1 MPHLSYDV
9 RFKEPFGRLVQV
21 EEPTTMGAYLRAARR
36 KRRIGIDRAAEDTR
50 IRGDFLMRI
59 ESDEF
64 DFLAP
69 TYVRGFLKTY
79 ARYLRVNPEPLLA
92 EFDSRYGTARVDTAQ
107 IVALERHGKRH
118 SAANRKSLS
127 SWAVAA
133 IGATAV
139 IVALAAIGL
148 AQGDD
153 DPRSDRVAV
162 STDGSPEP
170 DDEAE
175 EEMSSPSPSPSPTEE
190 VAAADGIELELV
202 ASEADCWILVTEDGK
217 EATPPA
223 GIVLSFG
230 ESMTFTAKDSMF
242 VRLGYPAGVE
252 MIVNGRNIGSP
263 GGQNPIDL
271 RLPDDIDAL

>member
-1 MPHLSYDV
+1 
-9 RFKEPFGRLVQV
+9 
-21 EEPTTMGAYLRAARR
+21 
-36 KRRIGIDRAAEDTR
+36 
-50 IRGDFLMRI
+50 MRM

-79 ARYLRVNPEPLLA
+79 SRYLRIDPEPLLR
-92 EFDSRYGTARVDTAQ
+92 EFDSRYGTQRVDTAQ

-118 SAANRKSLS
+118 MGTPRKKLS

-148 AQGDD
+148 AEGDD
-153 DPRSDRVAV
+153 ETPQRASVTSEA
-162 STDGSPEP
+162 SPEDP
-170 DDEAE
+170 GTDEEPQAE
-175 EEMSSPSPSPSPTEE
+175 ASPSPSPSETL
-190 VAAADGIELELV
+190 ATADGIELELI
-202 ASEADCWILVTEDGK
+202 ASAADCWIYVTEDGK
-217 EATPPA
+217 EATPSA
-223 GIVLSFG
+223 GVVLAQG
-230 ESMTFTAKDSMF
+230 ESVTFNAKDAMF

-252 MIVNGRNIGSP
+252 IVVNGQNIGAP

-271 RLPDDIDAL
+271 RLPEDIDAL

>member
-1 MPHLSYDV
+1 ML
-9 RFKEPFGRLVQV
+9 V
-21 EEPTTMGAYLRAARR
+21 EEPTTVGAYLRAARR

-50 IRGDFLMRI
+50 IRADFLMRI

-79 ARYLRVNPEPLLA
+79 ARYLRVKPEPLLV
-92 EFDSRYGTARVDTAQ
+92 EFDARYGTQRVDSAQ

-118 SAANRKSLS
+118 MAANRKKLS

-139 IVALAAIGL
+139 IIALAAIGL
-148 AQGDD
+148 AEGDD
-153 DPRSDRVAV
+153 PPADNVAAE
-162 STDGSPEP
+162 SPAPDENEP
-170 DDEAE
+170 EGGAQAEA
-175 EEMSSPSPSPSPTEE
+175 SPSPSPSETL
-190 VAAADGIELELV
+190 ATAQGIELELV
-202 ASEADCWILVTEDGK
+202 ATEADCWILVTEDGK
-217 EATPPA
+217 AATPSA
-223 GIVLSFG
+223 GVVLALG
-230 ESMTFTAKDSMF
+230 DSMKFKANDSMF

-252 MIVNGRNIGSP
+252 MIVNGQNIGSP

-271 RLPDDIDAL
+271 RLPEDIDAL